1 MKTKT
6 SFYVIK
12 CVFTLGLVIAVNVSS
27 FAQSMAGYIRD
38 RGVNLAEMIH
48 TSNDFIRGSYA
59 NNSGYTDI
67 TVYTQDHFFDR
78 VITTKLRLV
87 HGFGSLYFKDII
99 VLADND
105 ITKPFDAFGV
115 QAALLARVVKEVDR
129 ASYDKIR
136 YDLKK
141 SFGQDFENWTGK
153 QWAILALNLDYL
165 SYLGQ

>member
-1 MKTKT
+1 MLIRSRNTWLKYA
-6 SFYVIK
+6 YVFALI
-12 CVFTLGLVIAVNVSS
+12 FAVNVSG
-27 FAQSMAGYIRD
+27 FAQSMAGYVRD

-67 TVYTQDHFFDR
+67 TVYTKDHLFDR

-87 HGFGSLYFKDII
+87 HGFGNLYFKDII

-105 ITKPFDAFGV
+105 ITNPFDAFGV
-115 QAALLARVVKEVDR
+115 QAALLARLAKQVDR

-141 SFGQDFENWTGK
+141 SFGEDFEDWTGK

-165 SYLGQ
+165 NYLGQ

>member
-1 MKTKT
+1 MLKNSRNHWVKYT
-6 SFYVIK
+6 YVFALI
-12 CVFTLGLVIAVNVSS
+12 LAVNVSG
-27 FAQSMAGYIRD
+27 FAQSIAGYIRD
-38 RGVNLAEMIH
+38 RGDNLAQMIH
-48 TSNDFIRGSYA
+48 PSNDFIRGSYA

-67 TVYTQDHFFDR
+67 TVYTKDHLFNR

-87 HGFGSLYFKDII
+87 HGFGNLYFKDII

-105 ITKPFDAFGV
+105 ITKPFDLFGV
-115 QAALLARVVKEVDR
+115 QAALLARLVKEVDR

-141 SFGQDFENWTGK
+141 SFGQDFEDWTGK

-165 SYLGQ
+165 NYFGQ